1 MATIYV
7 KNAELMR
14 KIKEGEASNEE
25 IADYLL
31 RNYTTMDIALAMA
44 EVIAVDESFK
54 KIPITRAQFQAHF
67 RFIGERLTPEGA
79 IVTEARGRKAG
90 AKVVDGKVI
99 DG

>member
-1 MATIYV
+1 MATTIYV

-44 EVIAVDESFK
+44 EVIATDESFK

-67 RFIGERLTPEGA
+67 RFIGERLDSDGNV
-79 IVTEARGRKAG
+79 IVEARGRKAG
-90 AKVVDGKVI
+90 ARVVDGKVI
-99 DG
+99 